1 MSKQTTTVPEATLG
15 AKTEGGDMKMK
26 SNPKM
31 KKLGLSKNT
40 PIKIDLSKV
49 DTSLEANAKV
59 EEPIKVDLNK
69 PETKKEDDAISIGA
83 TKEIPV
89 GERTRD
95 SGGVDTEVRSRDTKE
110 NESVQK
116 SESPIEEIQEI
127 AEETLPE
134 EKVEV
139 KKEVVQEPKT
149 ILPDNIEKLVDFM
162 KETGG
167 TINDYTRLNADYS
180 SVDDNTLLKEY
191 YKKKKPHLDTEEIDF
206 IMEENFLFDDDV
218 DEERDIRKKK
228 LAKKE
233 AIAEAQIFL
242 EDLKQKYYDEI
253 KLRPGVTQDQQKATD
268 FFNRYNQEQEIAEQK
283 HSKFKDATKQMFT
296 NEFKG
301 FDFEVGEKKFRYGVK
316 DPGAVAENQSN
327 LNNFVGKFLDKEGN
341 VKDTKG
347 YHKAM
352 YAAQNIDRIVN
363 HFYEQGKT
371 DGIKNVVEGSKN
383 PTTEA
388 RQSSGE
394 DIFIGGLKV
403 RAIDGVS
410 SSKLKIKK
418 SKFNN

>member
-1 MSKQTTTVPEATLG
+1 MSKQAKTAPEVTPEA
-15 AKTEGGDMKMK
+15 KSEGGEMKMTK
-26 SNPKM
+26 PKF
-31 KKLGLSKNT
+31 KKFNSTDHPVKV
-40 PIKIDLSKV
+40 DLSKV
-49 DTSLEANAKV
+49 DTSIEGAMKETHNK
-59 EEPIKVDLNK
+59 PIKVDL
-69 PETKKEDDAISIGA
+69 TKKEDDAIQIGETETVDVEERA
-83 TKEIPV
+83 GD
-89 GERTRD
+89 GEK
-95 SGGVDTEVRSRDTKE
+95 VDTGGDTSDKE
-110 NESVQK
+110 S
-116 SESPIEEIQEI
+116 SSPIEEIHEV
-127 AEETLPE
+127 AEGTLPE
-134 EKVEV
+134 KEKPVVE
-139 KKEVVQEPKT
+139 KEVTQESKP
-149 ILPDNIEKLVDFM
+149 ILPDNIEKLIDFM

-180 SVDDNTLLKEY
+180 SVDDNALLKEY

-206 IMEENFLFDDDV
+206 IMEENFLFDSEV

-233 AIAEAQIFL
+233 AIAEAQNFL
-242 EDLKQKYYDEI
+242 EDLKIKYYDEI

-283 HSKFKDATKQMFT
+283 HSQFKDATKQMFT

-316 DPGAVAENQSN
+316 DPGAIAENQSN
-327 LNNFVGKFLDKEGN
+327 LNNFVEKFLDKEGN

-352 YAAQNIDRIVN
+352 YAAQNIDKIVN

-371 DGIKNVVEGSKN
+371 DGIKNVVDGSKN

-388 RQSSGE
+388 RQSGVE
-394 DIFIGGLKV
+394 DIFVGGLKV